1 VSTMTDTL
9 AERIAG
15 VQNRITEAAARADR
29 DPADVLLVAVTKTHG
44 LDAVQA
50 AYQAGIRNF
59 GENRVEEA
67 DQKITA
73 ASGLPADVA
82 WHMIGHIQSRK
93 TDDVARLFSWVH
105 SIDRRKIAQRL
116 SEAVSG
122 TGQIL
127 SVFLEVNVSGEESKY
142 GFDLAD
148 WPSDLMPLD
157 HFCSDI
163 QQLLM
168 LPGLRVEGLMTMAPF
183 SDDPENARPVFQ
195 RLRLLRDVLR
205 ERFPGTLWPHL
216 SMGMTA
222 DYEVAI
228 EEGATIVRVGTAIF
242 GGRSA

>member
-1 VSTMTDTL
+1 MTDTI

-15 VQNRITEAAARADR
+15 VNNRIAEAAARVDR
-29 DPADVLLVAVTKTHG
+29 DPTDVLLVAVTKTHG

-73 ASGLPADVA
+73 SLGLPADAV

-93 TDDVARLFSWVH
+93 TDDVAHLFLWVH
-105 SIDRRKIAQRL
+105 SIDRLKIARRL
-116 SEAVSG
+116 SEASSG
-122 TGQIL
+122 AGQIL
-127 SVFLEVNVSGEESKY
+127 RVLLEVNVSGEESKY

-148 WPSDLMPLD
+148 WPSDLLPLD
-157 HFCSDI
+157 RFCSEI
-163 QQLLM
+163 QHLLV
-168 LPGLRVEGLMTMAPF
+168 LPGLQVEGLMTMAPF
-183 SDDPENARPVFQ
+183 SDDPEDARPVFQ

-205 ERFPGTLWPHL
+205 ERFPGISWPHL
-216 SMGMTA
+216 SMGMTL